1 MAHINFLGSLKREL
15 HHVKAMSG
23 TGEEK
28 YEPAMF
34 IFKEE
39 LRGKSFIVPLSC
51 LWKYLDP
58 RDNQDMRRA
67 DAAEFNRMA
76 ERIYFKR
83 KFSVDRSRT
92 ADDAAAII
100 MAEQMNES
108 TGVMLCTA
116 YGLVK
121 CCQLLELTVGTQ
133 TLAQLLMFIQDGLD
147 DLKNMPNAEAEN
159 AIEHG
164 EVCIS
169 VNGEKSHRQILMTE
183 TEALTGG
190 V

>member
-1 MAHINFLGSLKREL
+1 MARINFLGDLKREL

-34 IFKEE
+34 IFKEN
-39 LRGKSFIVPLSC
+39 LMGRSFIVPLSC
-51 LWKYLDP
+51 LWKYLEP
-58 RDNQDMRRA
+58 GANVDMQRA
-67 DAAEFNRMA
+67 DAAEFTRMA
-76 ERIYFKR
+76 EKIYFKHR
-83 KFSVDRSRT
+83 FSVDRSRT

-159 AIEHG
+159 AVDQG

-169 VNGEKSHRQILMTE
+169 VNGQKSHRQILMTE
-183 TEALTGG
+183 SDALTGG
-190 V
+190 A